1 MPTMRDV
8 AKKAGVAPITVS
20 RVINNSGY
28 IRDETRRKVEQA
40 IADLEYVP
48 NSLSQSLRFK
58 KTNMIA
64 LMVSDITNPFWT
76 TLTRGVEDACMGG
89 GMNVIL
95 CNTDENA
102 EKQENYINV
111 LLQRQTDGFLLVPAG
126 GEPAVAKRIQK
137 RGVPVVVIDRQVPGV
152 DVDIVRSDSEGGAYI
167 LTRHLLE
174 RGHRR
179 IALLS
184 FSTSISTARQRQ
196 AGYEKALAE
205 YGLPIDAG
213 LIRHGRPRGDSG
225 YMMTMEA
232 MASMNPRPTAIFTAN
247 NFIAI
252 GALNALHDLGIR
264 VPEEISVVSFDEM
277 PYATEPFVTVAAQA
291 PYELGM
297 TAAQMLMSI
306 ISGEEAPGNR
316 DIVLPVELIERR
328 SVMTLPMVAQATP
341 EE

>member
-1 MPTMRDV
+1 
-8 AKKAGVAPITVS
+8 
-20 RVINNSGY
+20 
-28 IRDETRRKVEQA
+28 
-40 IADLEYVP
+40 VP

-76 TLTRGVEDACMGG
+76 TLTRGVEDACMAR

-102 EKQENYINV
+102 EKQENYVNV

-126 GEPAVAKRIQK
+126 GEPAVVRRIQK
-137 RGVPVVVIDRQVPGV
+137 RAVPVVVIDRHVEGV
-152 DVDIVRSDSEGGAYI
+152 HVDIVRSDSEQGAYL
-167 LTRHLLE
+167 LTHHLLE

-196 AGYEKALAE
+196 AGYERALGDFGIA
-205 YGLPIDAG
+205 PDAS
-213 LIRHGRPRGDSG
+213 LVRHGRPRGDSG
-225 YMMTMEA
+225 YLMTMEA
-232 MASMNPRPTAIFTAN
+232 IATMHPRPTAIFTAN

-252 GALNALHDLGIR
+252 GALNALHDMGIR

-277 PYATEPFVTVAAQA
+277 PYATEPFVTVAAQS
-291 PYELGM
+291 PYELGI
-297 TAAQMLMSI
+297 TAAHLLMNI
-306 ISGEEAPGNR
+306 ISGEEQPGQR

-328 SVMTLPMVAQATP
+328 SVITLPGVPAPVA